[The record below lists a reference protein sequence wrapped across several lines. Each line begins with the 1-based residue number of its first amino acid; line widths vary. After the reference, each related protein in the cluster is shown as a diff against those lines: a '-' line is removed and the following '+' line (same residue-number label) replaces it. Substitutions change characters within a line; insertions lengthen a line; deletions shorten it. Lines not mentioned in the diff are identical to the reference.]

1 MSEYPDPDIAANAT
15 SYPWTRYD
23 NDARPDGSR
32 RSPHFDPFVAEQTSP
47 SQSSQGVEAETSDI
61 DDLLPQNNDD
71 GGSNYDTVME
81 DAER

>member
-23 NDARPDGSR
+23 NDARPGAFR
-32 RSPHFDPFVAEQTSP
+32 RSSNFDPFPAEQSPP
-47 SQSSQGVEAETSDI
+47 SQSSQGVNEETSDI
-61 DDLLPQNNDD
+61 NDLLPQNNDD
-71 GGSNYDTVME
+71 SGSNYDTVME